1 METKEIAA
9 SRDFLGEFVRRLL
22 PESPVRVTFVV
33 FAKPSLDDLLLAVW
47 QRIKKLCAYLTT
59 LQEIES

>member
-1 METKEIAA
+1 LQRVLGGLETKEIAA

-33 FAKPSLDDLLLAVW
+33 FAKPSLDDLLLAVGNPGI
-47 QRIKKLCAYLTT
+47 RDSTPK
-59 LQEIES
+59 